1 MKPGCVRDGYGFVAF
16 MLVACQSNAPI
27 EQRTEEAH
35 PSAPRTIPSLP
46 AASSTSQPIEIAA
59 VPCPEGM
66 VGIDDEMCPG
76 LKHTCLEKREAWQ
89 CARFAQE
96 STCEGDVLPLRYCID
111 RYEYPNQ
118 PGVAPT
124 LMVSWFDAKQRCEA
138 VDKRLCTEP
147 EWSLACEGPQH
158 LPFPYGYVRDA
169 EACNIDRE
177 TRYMELARLFDPAT
191 QADEL
196 ARIDQREPSGRRPRC
211 VSGYG
216 VYDMTGNVDEW
227 VVNPSGRPYR
237 SSLKGGNWEAH
248 RNACR
253 PATRGHQPAFVF
265 YPLGFR
271 CCRDPLDAR

>member
-1 MKPGCVRDGYGFVAF
+1 
-16 MLVACQSNAPI
+16 
-27 EQRTEEAH
+27 
-35 PSAPRTIPSLP
+35 
-46 AASSTSQPIEIAA
+46 
-59 VPCPEGM
+59 M
-66 VGIDDEMCPG
+66 VGIEDEMCPG
-76 LKHTCLEKREAWQ
+76 LQRTCLEKREAWQ

-111 RYEYPNQ
+111 RYEYPNE
-118 PGVAPT
+118 PGVKPT

-138 VDKRLCTEP
+138 LDKRLCTEP
-147 EWSLACEGPQH
+147 EWSLACEGPRH

-177 TRYMELARLFDPAT
+177 TRYMELARLFDPLT

-196 ARIDQREPSGRRPRC
+196 ARIDQREPSGSRPRC

-227 VVNPSGRPYR
+227 VVNPSGHPYR

-253 PATRGHQPAFVF
+253 PATRGHQPGFIY

-271 CCRDPLDAR
+271 CCRDPLDDRPAQASSKKPSPDSASARAAASSRSGQGSVTHSKRP